1 MMEFLTPDVLRDP
14 YPLYAQFRADSPLLK
29 VPNGPYC
36 VLDYAGVRRAL
47 DDHEHFSNAASPS
60 GATESPLPWLIF
72 FDPPRHTKLRALV
85 SRAFTP
91 RSVAELE
98 PRIAEISRQLLDAI
112 IAHGTGEFDLVADYA
127 APLPLLVIGQ
137 MLGLPASD
145 REQLRRWSDA
155 LLGLSHTISGD
166 AAASA
171 KAGALYLRTTEE
183 MENYLIDI
191 LRHFRTAPK
200 DNLLNRLALAE
211 VDGERLTHE
220 QILGF
225 FQLLLLAGSETT
237 INLIAVAILCLLEHP
252 RELAR
257 LRADMNL
264 LPSAIEEVLRFRSPV
279 QAVFRATRREVEM
292 HGQTIPA
299 RKLVLAMVGSANRD
313 PAAFPDPDRFAI
325 DRDPNPHVAF
335 GHGIHFCLGA
345 PLARLEGRI
354 AIGDLLNRLPGLA
367 LVNDDPWEPR
377 PAFHIH
383 GPARLPVRFNATA

>member
-1 MMEFLTPDVLRDP
+1 MMEFLTPEVLRDP
-14 YPLYAQFRADSPLLK
+14 YPLYAQFRAASPLLK

-36 VLDYAGVRRAL
+36 VLDYANVRRVL
-47 DDHEHFSNAASPS
+47 DDHESFSNAASPS

-98 PRIAEISRQLLDAI
+98 PRVAEISRELLDVI
-112 IAHGTGEFDLVADYA
+112 VDRRTGEFDLVADYA

-145 REQLRRWSDA
+145 RPQLRRWSDA

-171 KAGALYLRTTEE
+171 RAGIDYMRTTEE
-183 MENYLIDI
+183 MENYLIDL
-191 LRHFRTAPK
+191 LRHFRSAPK

-237 INLIAVAILCLLEHP
+237 INLITVAILTLLEHP
-252 RELAR
+252 SELAR
-257 LRADMNL
+257 LRADMTL
-264 LPSAIEEVLRFRSPV
+264 LPEAIEEVLRYRSPV
-279 QAVFRATRREVEM
+279 QAVFRASRRDLEM
-292 HGQTIPA
+292 HGQIIPA

-313 PAAFPDPDRFAI
+313 PAAFREPDRFDI
-325 DRDPNPHVAF
+325 TRDPNPHVAF

-345 PLARLEGRI
+345 PLARLESRI
-354 AIGDLLNRLPGLA
+354 ALSDLLARFPALA
-367 LVNDDPWEPR
+367 RVDQSPWEPR

-383 GPARLPVRFNATA
+383 GPARLPVRFDSAR